1 MTPSDGSHDQ
11 SVSALLEKLDGIHRR
26 IAERAIFEQ
35 QPVLAYRPDDVEPG
49 TVKRLVR
56 AATMAPT
63 TRHHSPWAF
72 AIVQDREVLRR
83 YSARV
88 SANPGGTPAAALDDD
103 VFHHAGT
110 LVVICSKLPARAGE
124 AECWL
129 AAENLML
136 AAHSMG
142 LGTCCVNA
150 ALPLLNTPDVKQD
163 LQIPPDITAVAAVV
177 VGVPAEAPAVRVR
190 AVPEILAWKRQP
202 GTLVRSAAPEPRK
215 RVPLSFH
222 PSRVERTA
230 G

>member
-1 MTPSDGSHDQ
+1 MASSDGSQDQ
-11 SVSALLEKLDGIHRR
+11 SVRALLEKLDGVHRQ
-26 IAERAIFEQ
+26 ITDRAIFEQ
-35 QPVLAYRPDDVEPG
+35 QPVRAYRTDDVEPG

-56 AATMAPT
+56 AATVAPT
-63 TRHHSPWAF
+63 THQSAPWAF
-72 AIVQDREVLRR
+72 AIVQDRDVLRR

-88 SANPGGTPAAALDDD
+88 RASRNDVVSVTDDD
-103 VFHHAGT
+103 VFYNAGT
-110 LVVICSKLPARAGE
+110 LVVICSKLPAQLGE
-124 AECWL
+124 ADCWL

-150 ALPLLNTPDVKQD
+150 ALPLLNTPDVKQE

-177 VGVPAEAPAVRVR
+177 VGVPAEPPALRVR
-190 AVPEILAWKRQP
+190 AVPEILTWKRQP
-202 GTLVRSAAPEPRK
+202 GTPIRTAPAETPK
-215 RVPLSFH
+215 RAPLSFH